1 MNIYLSI
8 ISNLHEQWLKDDF
21 LVYLDKWE
29 ASVAK
34 ETPALKQ
41 KKLLSAET
49 ITGLRITGKYI

>member
-8 ISNLHEQWLKDDF
+8 ISEQWLKDDF